1 VVHSR
6 LVYVVAKA
14 PRAGAV
20 KTRLCP
26 PLRPEQAALLYRGF
40 LLDSLETAAQIRD
53 AAVRAICPSDT
64 GQQTLARLLPSGIR
78 LTGQRSP
85 GLGSALEECFSTG
98 LADGYQTVAV
108 LASDNPTL
116 PARFIERAFEQVE
129 RRQADLALGPTEDGG
144 YYLLAARAVHPRLFR
159 DMTWSTAEVLAETLR
174 RCRADYLR
182 AALVDTW
189 YDVDTPAA
197 LAALASRL
205 PDLPLTCAP
214 HTRSALAAIRQEML
228 ACV

>member
-1 VVHSR
+1 MVQRR

-40 LLDSLETAAQIRD
+40 LLDSLETAARIRG
-53 AAVRAICPSDT
+53 AAVRVICPS
-64 GQQTLARLLPSGIR
+64 GSEQKVLARLLPSSVG
-78 LTGQRSP
+78 LTQQRSP

-98 LADGYQTVAV
+98 LADGYQAVAV

-116 PARFIERAFEQVE
+116 PERCIEQAFEQIE
-129 RRQADLALGPTEDGG
+129 RRQADVALGPTEDGG

-182 AALVDTW
+182 TALVDTW

-197 LAALASRL
+197 LAALARRL
-205 PDLPLTCAP
+205 PDLPPTCAP
-214 HTRSALAAIRQEML
+214 HTRSALAAIRQETL